1 MPRFFSG
8 DELGNIK
15 ALTYLPASK
24 AGSKVTVVTLYDGSG
39 KGKHRA
45 VQKIAVSTS
54 STDGQ
59 LLVVAC
65 ADGSASVSHLKPEG
79 SEPLREWTEPRLS
92 PGQKYIGLAA
102 SSTGVYSCTSN
113 GALRLT
119 RLGEHD
125 AESQT
130 AILPMR
136 LCEWRP
142 APDGKAFSYGGDE
155 VELSVWDIESAFAPK
170 QPAAQPEGTKKRKR
184 GNDLLPGELWRAKNA
199 RCNDSPAASDPCSL
213 PLAPVHNT
221 CLSYLSTPQQLVAGT
236 QRGDVRRYDTRAARK
251 PVAEWKQ
258 ICKGNGIGAIAKGH
272 NEHEVFVSD
281 QTSSLF
287 AVDARNGRVIYGY
300 KGIAGAITSMA
311 PSPAGLASTAL
322 DRYARVHSTFSPPAE
337 AGQPQNNKGTVLE
350 RVYLKSIP
358 TCVVWDEV
366 EGEDADHHSDGMRQD
381 GAGADSEGSDADVWE
396 GMQVAE
402 DSGDESE
409 PQVRRRR

>member
-24 AGSKVTVVTLYDGSG
+24 ADSKLTVATLYDGSG

-54 STDGQ
+54 PTDGQ

-65 ADGSASVSHLKPEG
+65 ADGSASVSQLKPEG
-79 SEPLREWTEPRLS
+79 LEPLREWTEPRLS

-102 SSTGVYSCTSN
+102 SSAGVYSCTSN

-119 RLGEHD
+119 PFGEHD

-155 VELSVWDIESAFAPK
+155 VELSIWDLEAAFAPK
-170 QPAAQPEGTKKRKR
+170 QPAPQPEGTKKRKR
-184 GNDLLPGELWRAKNA
+184 GNDLLPGELWRAKNVA
-199 RCNDSPAASDPCSL
+199 NDSLSL
-213 PLAPVHNT
+213 RQPVHNT

-311 PSPAGLASTAL
+311 PSPAGLVSTAL
-322 DRYARVHSTFSPPAE
+322 DRYARVHSTYPPPAE

-350 RVYLKSIP
+350 KMYLKSIP

-366 EGEDADHHSDGMRQD
+366 EGEDADHHSDGMRRD

-409 PQVRRRR
+409 PQVHRRRQAPK

>member
-24 AGSKVTVVTLYDGSG
+24 ADSKVTVVTLYDGSG

-54 STDGQ
+54 PTDGTAKK
-59 LLVVAC
+59 LVAVC
-65 ADGSASVSHLKPEG
+65 ADGSASVSQLRPEG
-79 SEPLREWTEPRLS
+79 LEPLREWTEPRLS

-102 SSTGVYSCTSN
+102 SSAY
-113 GALRLT
+113 
-119 RLGEHD
+119 HD

-155 VELSVWDIESAFAPK
+155 VELSIWDLEAAFAPK
-170 QPAAQPEGTKKRKR
+170 QRAPQPEGTKKRKR
-184 GNDLLPGELWRAKNA
+184 GNDLLPGELWRAKNVA
-199 RCNDSPAASDPCSL
+199 NDSLSL
-213 PLAPVHNT
+213 RQPVHNT

-272 NEHEVFVSD
+272 DEHEVFVSD
-281 QTSSLF
+281 QASSLF

-311 PSPAGLASTAL
+311 PSPAGLVSTAL
-322 DRYARVHSTFSPPAE
+322 DRYAR
-337 AGQPQNNKGTVLE
+337 GTVLE
-350 RVYLKSIP
+350 KVYLKSIP

-366 EGEDADHHSDGMRQD
+366 EGEDTDHHSDGMRRD
-381 GAGADSEGSDADVWE
+381 ATADVWE

-409 PQVRRRR
+409 PQVHRRR